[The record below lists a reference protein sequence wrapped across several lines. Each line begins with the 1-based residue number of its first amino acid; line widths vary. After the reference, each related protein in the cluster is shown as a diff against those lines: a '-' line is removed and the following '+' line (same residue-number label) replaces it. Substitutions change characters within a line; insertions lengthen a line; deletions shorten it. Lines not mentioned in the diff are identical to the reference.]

1 MTKLDEERKRKKSLG
16 QLEEIVENL
25 GQDSEEKASKIAI
38 ELFKK
43 EREENEKKDISTV
56 EKLDDARKKF
66 DSVYYRAILAEC
78 NLRMKEYDLP
88 MGFRWIAKVSKDG
101 LAIYIETPNKQQYG
115 GGVRI
120 VGDPFIDA
128 KGTIGLVR
136 QALIDVDLLN
146 EQWKILS
153 SIKTKN

>member
-1 MTKLDEERKRKKSLG
+1 MTKLDEERKRKKDLG
-16 QLEEIVENL
+16 NLEEIVENL

-43 EREENEKKDISTV
+43 ERQENEKKDINTV
-56 EKLDDARKKF
+56 EKLDSARRF
-66 DSVYYRAILAEC
+66 DSTYYRTILAEC
-78 NLRMKEYDLP
+78 NLRMAEYDLP
-88 MGFRWIAKVSKDG
+88 MGFRWISKVSKEG
-101 LAIYIETPNKQQYG
+101 LAIFIETPQRVQYG
-115 GGVRI
+115 GGVKI
-120 VGDPFIDA
+120 VGDPLIDA